1 MIRESSVTHVTRR
14 RPARTDNAG
23 ERLFSADKRQVP
35 SMIKFNAAPKF
46 DFDEWATLYQRDPAA
61 FEARRKALLA
71 IEIARG
77 GRHASAAKAMIE
89 RLDSQLEGKS
99 DAERARLSLLAMVA
113 SAKQMTDRLTELSE
127 QLKDHA
133 KRFERRKPLP

>member
-1 MIRESSVTHVTRR
+1 
-14 RPARTDNAG
+14 
-23 ERLFSADKRQVP
+23 
-35 SMIKFNAAPKF
+35 MIKFNAAPKF

-77 GRHASAAKAMIE
+77 GRHASAAKSMIE

-127 QLKDHA
+127 QLKDQA
-133 KRFERRKPLP
+133 KRFERRKPQS

>member
-1 MIRESSVTHVTRR
+1 MHVTRR
-14 RPARTDNAG
+14 QLARTDNAS

-35 SMIKFNAAPKF
+35 PMIKFNAAPKF

-77 GRHASAAKAMIE
+77 GRHANAAKAMIE

-127 QLKDHA
+127 QMKDQA
-133 KRFERRKPLP
+133 KRFERRKPKP

>member
-1 MIRESSVTHVTRR
+1 
-14 RPARTDNAG
+14 
-23 ERLFSADKRQVP
+23 
-35 SMIKFNAAPKF
+35 MIKFNAAPKF

-61 FEARRKALLA
+61 FEARREALLA

-77 GRHASAAKAMIE
+77 GKHAGAAKAMIE
-89 RLDSQLEGKS
+89 RLDNQLEGKS

-127 QLKDHA
+127 QLKA
-133 KRFERRKPLP
+133 QTKRFERRKPLP